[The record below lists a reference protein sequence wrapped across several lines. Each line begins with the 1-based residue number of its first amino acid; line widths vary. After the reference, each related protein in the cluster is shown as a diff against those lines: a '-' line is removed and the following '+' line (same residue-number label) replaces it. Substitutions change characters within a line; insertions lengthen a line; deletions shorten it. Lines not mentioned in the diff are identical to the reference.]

1 MKTAQYTFKN
11 PKTYFTV
18 TKNDINDNNALLP
31 NVLYETMEEFVNT
44 IILNNP
50 DIANI
55 PPKLYQLK
63 ILKNAFLDDKL
74 LLQSN
79 IIKFNASE
87 LLLSIVVKQKEKKHP
102 TIICKAVFKFHLK
115 QNIQKAS

>member
-1 MKTAQYTFKN
+1 MKTLQYQLTN

-18 TKNDINDNNALLP
+18 TKNDINNSNALLP
-31 NVLYETMEEFVNT
+31 NVLYETMEEVVNT

-55 PPKLYQLK
+55 PPRLCQLK
-63 ILKNAFLDDKL
+63 LLKNAFLNDKL

-87 LLLSIVVKQKEKKHP
+87 LLLSIVVKRKEKKQP
-102 TIICKAVFKFHLK
+102 TLICKAVFKFHLK
-115 QNIQKAS
+115 ENIQSAS